1 MIWWTPAAT
10 HTVFLVDL
18 NIVTLVHVVAFTEQR
33 NVKHMADLS
42 SQPGRKNERSGQK
55 LSLLWGRGK
64 KKKISKHSGLNHTRK
79 AVQHVADIWRYVFM
93 LKWEESTFMLT
104 NAKCVRPKGR
114 KDASWQ
120 RAPEC
125 MECEFMRA
133 FCVRGRARASLCLP
147 VCLCVRER
155 EGEQNG
161 LRGTL
166 CFNWW
171 HVARWKSTLQIPVL
185 TGACS
190 CPEDTQSTQAPR
202 TSCVQTFLTL

>member
-1 MIWWTPAAT
+1 MNPCCNTHSVFSWFEYCYSCACGRIHWAAQCQAHGWPFLPAWVKERKIWTE
-10 HTVFLVDL
+10 
-18 NIVTLVHVVAFTEQR
+18 TLFVV
-33 NVKHMADLS
+33 
-42 SQPGRKNERSGQK
+42 GQ
-55 LSLLWGRGK
+55 GEK
-64 KKKISKHSGLNHTRK
+64 KKKSKHSGLNHTRK

>member
-1 MIWWTPAAT
+1 
-10 HTVFLVDL
+10 
-18 NIVTLVHVVAFTEQR
+18 
-33 NVKHMADLS
+33 MADPS
-42 SQPGRKNERSGQK
+42 SQPGRKKERSGQI
-55 LSLLWGRGK
+55 LSLLRCRK
-64 KKKISKHSGLNHTRK
+64 KNKINTPVGTTFARQCSMLLIHKDMYVCWSERNLLLCWQTLSVYVQK
-79 AVQHVADIWRYVFM
+79 AVKM
-93 LKWEESTFMLT
+93 LPDE
-104 NAKCVRPKGR
+104 
-114 KDASWQ
+114 
-120 RAPEC
+120 RAPEFT
-125 MECEFMRA
+125 ECEFMRV
-133 FCVRGRARASLCLP
+133 FYVRDRAYASLCLP

-161 LRGTL
+161 LRGML